1 MLIEDIMLLCLL
13 GVAVFLIGVPIFRLV
28 RAVLPKKEKNPLVEA
43 KNRLEHARLEVEAA
57 KLNKE
62 AEKLYD
68 DLYQEALED
77 QENEQHKEKR

>member
-13 GVAVFLIGVPIFRLV
+13 GVAVFLIGVPVFRLV
-28 RAVLPKKEKNPLVEA
+28 KAVLPKKRVNPVVEA
-43 KNRLEHARLEVEAA
+43 KERLETARLTVEAA
-57 KLNKE
+57 KLDKE
-62 AEKLYD
+62 AEKLYE